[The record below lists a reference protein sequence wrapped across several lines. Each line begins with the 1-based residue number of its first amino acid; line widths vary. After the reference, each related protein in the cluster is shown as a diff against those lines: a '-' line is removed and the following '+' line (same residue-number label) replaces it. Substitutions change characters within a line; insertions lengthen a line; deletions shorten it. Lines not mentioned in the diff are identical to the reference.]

1 MRIFKNFGQ
10 ALRGLRLNRGNTF
23 LMTLGVMVGI
33 ASLTVIVAIGDG
45 IKIKVL
51 NRIANMGFGPESFSV
66 IAGAGRMFFTSS
78 KNTVS
83 MTLEDAE
90 DLLALPTVRLVVPRQ
105 RKRMQ
110 IINKKEFT
118 STRVYGVT
126 PDWQLA
132 RGWHLTDGDFLSD
145 SDLDRRKRV
154 VVLGATP
161 VRKLFKGQDDPIGK
175 MVRLQNQFYE
185 VVGLLEEKGLTES
198 GYDPDDRALIPLTT
212 SMSRLTHETHLHSI
226 KIVTLNPSQVP
237 ETIETVRQV
246 LRRNHNLSVLAAD
259 DFRFITPEGI
269 MQWVTESEQALNRM
283 LILISTVSLLVGGI
297 VIMNI
302 LLVSIRERVR
312 EIGIRRCFGA
322 RRSDITLQFLFESV
336 LVSLLGGAMGVGLGL
351 AVSFALKRF
360 DVLPTHIT
368 VEPFILSF
376 VFCTLIGLI
385 FGIHPARK
393 AAFLSPEESIRS
405 Q

>member
-1 MRIFKNFGQ
+1 MRIFKNLIQ
-10 ALRGLRLNRGNTF
+10 ALRGLKLNRGNTL

-33 ASLTVIVAIGDG
+33 ASLTVIVAIGFG
-45 IKIKVL
+45 IKVKVL
-51 NRIANMGFGPESFSV
+51 DRISNLGFGPESFSV
-66 IAGAGRMFFTSS
+66 MAGAGKMFFSRS
-78 KNTVS
+78 KNTTS
-83 MTLEDAE
+83 MSLQDAE

-126 PDWQLA
+126 PDWQRA
-132 RGWHLTDGDFLSD
+132 RGWQGVDGVFLSD
-145 SDLDRRKRV
+145 TDLDRKKKV

-161 VRKLFKGQDDPIGK
+161 VRKLFKDTDPIGK
-175 MVRLQNQFYE
+175 MVRLQNNYYE
-185 VVGLLEEKGLTES
+185 VIGLLQEKGLTES

-226 KIVTLNPSQVP
+226 KVVTLDASQVP
-237 ETIETVRQV
+237 KTMEAVKRV
-246 LRRNHNLSVLAAD
+246 LRRNHNLSILSED
-259 DFRFITPEGI
+259 DFRFVTPEGI
-269 MQWVTESEQALNRM
+269 MEWVTESAQAMNRM

-302 LLVSIRERVR
+302 LLVSISERVR

-322 RRSDITLQFLFESV
+322 RKSDITLQFLFESI
-336 LVSLLGGAMGVGLGL
+336 LVSLLGGILGIGLGL
-351 AVSFALKRF
+351 SISFGLKRL
-360 DVLPTHIT
+360 DILPTQVT
-368 VEPFILSF
+368 WEPFVLSF

-393 AAFLSPEESIRS
+393 AALMSPEESIRS
-405 Q
+405 

>member
-1 MRIFKNFGQ
+1 M
-10 ALRGLRLNRGNTF
+10 NRGNTF
-23 LMTLGVMVGI
+23 LMTLGVMIGI
-33 ASLTVIVAIGDG
+33 TSLTVIVAIGDG
-45 IKIKVL
+45 IKVKVL
-51 NRIANMGFGPESFSV
+51 DRIANIGFGPESFSV
-66 IAGAGRMFFTSS
+66 IAGAGRMFFTRS
-78 KNTVS
+78 KNTIS

-110 IINKKEFT
+110 IINKREFT
-118 STRVYGVT
+118 NTRVYGVT

-132 RGWHLTDGDFLSD
+132 RGWKIVDGNFLSD
-145 SDLDRRKRV
+145 SDLDRKKRV

-161 VRKLFKGQDDPIGK
+161 TRKLFKGKDPIGK

-185 VVGLLEEKGLTES
+185 VIGLLEEKGLTES

-226 KIVTLNPSQVP
+226 KIVTLNPSQVA

-269 MQWVTESEQALNRM
+269 MEWVTESEQALNRM

>member
-1 MRIFKNFGQ
+1 MNG
-10 ALRGLRLNRGNTF
+10 GNTF

-33 ASLTVIVAIGDG
+33 TSLTVIVAIGDG
-45 IKIKVL
+45 IKVKVL
-51 NRIANMGFGPESFSV
+51 DRIANIGFGPESFSV
-66 IAGAGRMFFTSS
+66 IAGAGRMFFTRS
-78 KNTVS
+78 KNTIS

-110 IINKKEFT
+110 IINKREFT

-132 RGWHLTDGDFLSD
+132 RGWKIVDGNFLSD
-145 SDLDRRKRV
+145 SDLDRKKRV

-161 VRKLFKGQDDPIGK
+161 TRKLFKGKDPIGK

-185 VVGLLEEKGLTES
+185 VIGLLEEKGLTES

>member
-1 MRIFKNFGQ
+1 MRIFKNLIQ
-10 ALRGLRLNRGNTF
+10 ALRGLKLNRGNTL

-33 ASLTVIVAIGDG
+33 ASLTVIVAIGFG
-45 IKIKVL
+45 IKVKVL
-51 NRIANMGFGPESFSV
+51 DRISNLGFGPESFSV
-66 IAGAGRMFFTSS
+66 MAGAGKMFFSRS
-78 KNTVS
+78 KNTTS
-83 MTLEDAE
+83 MSLQDAE

-126 PDWQLA
+126 PDWQRA
-132 RGWHLTDGDFLSD
+132 RGWQVVDGVFLSD
-145 SDLDRRKRV
+145 SDLDRKKKV

-161 VRKLFKGQDDPIGK
+161 VRKLFKDTDPIGK
-175 MVRLQNQFYE
+175 MVRLQNNYYE
-185 VVGLLEEKGLTES
+185 VIGLLQEKGLTES

-226 KIVTLNPSQVP
+226 KVVTLDASQVP
-237 ETIETVRQV
+237 KTMEAVKRV
-246 LRRNHNLSVLAAD
+246 LRRNHNLSILSED
-259 DFRFITPEGI
+259 DFRFVTPEGI
-269 MQWVTESEQALNRM
+269 MEWVTESAQAMNRM

-302 LLVSIRERVR
+302 LLVSISERVR

-322 RRSDITLQFLFESV
+322 RKSDITLQFLFESI
-336 LVSLLGGAMGVGLGL
+336 LVSLLGGILGIGLGL
-351 AVSFALKRF
+351 SISFGLKRL
-360 DVLPTHIT
+360 DILPTQVT
-368 VEPFILSF
+368 WEPFVLSF

-393 AAFLSPEESIRS
+393 AALMSPEESIRS
-405 Q
+405 

>member
-1 MRIFKNFGQ
+1 MRIFKNLIQ
-10 ALRGLRLNRGNTF
+10 ALRGLKLNRGNTL

-33 ASLTVIVAIGDG
+33 ASLTVIVAIGIG
-45 IKIKVL
+45 IKVKVL
-51 NRIANMGFGPESFSV
+51 DRISNLGFGPESFSV
-66 IAGAGRMFFTSS
+66 MAGAGKMFFSRS
-78 KNTVS
+78 KNTTS
-83 MTLEDAE
+83 MSLQDAE

-126 PDWQLA
+126 PDWQRA
-132 RGWHLTDGDFLSD
+132 RGWQVVDGVFLSD
-145 SDLDRRKRV
+145 SDLDRKKKV

-161 VRKLFKGQDDPIGK
+161 VRKLFKDTDPIGK
-175 MVRLQNQFYE
+175 MVRLQNNYYE
-185 VVGLLEEKGLTES
+185 VIGLLQEKGLTES

-226 KIVTLNPSQVP
+226 KVVTLDASQVP
-237 ETIETVRQV
+237 KTMEAVKRV
-246 LRRNHNLSVLAAD
+246 LRRNHNLSILSED
-259 DFRFITPEGI
+259 DFRFVTPEGI
-269 MQWVTESEQALNRM
+269 MEWVTESAQAMNRM

-302 LLVSIRERVR
+302 LLVSISERVR

-322 RRSDITLQFLFESV
+322 RKSDITLQFLFESI
-336 LVSLLGGAMGVGLGL
+336 LVSLLGGILGIGLGL
-351 AVSFALKRF
+351 SISFGLKRL
-360 DVLPTHIT
+360 DILPTQVT
-368 VEPFILSF
+368 WEPFVLSF

-393 AAFLSPEESIRS
+393 AALMSPEESIRS
-405 Q
+405 

>member
-1 MRIFKNFGQ
+1 MRIFKNLIQ
-10 ALRGLRLNRGNTF
+10 ALRGLKLNRGNTL

-33 ASLTVIVAIGDG
+33 ASLTVIVAIGFG
-45 IKIKVL
+45 IKVKVL
-51 NRIANMGFGPESFSV
+51 DRISNLGFGPESFSV
-66 IAGAGRMFFTSS
+66 MAGAGKMFFSRS
-78 KNTVS
+78 KNTTS
-83 MTLEDAE
+83 MSLQDAE

-126 PDWQLA
+126 PDWQRA
-132 RGWHLTDGDFLSD
+132 RGWQVVDGVFLSD
-145 SDLDRRKRV
+145 TDLDRKKKV

-161 VRKLFKGQDDPIGK
+161 VRKLFKDTDPIGK
-175 MVRLQNQFYE
+175 MVRLQNNYYE
-185 VVGLLEEKGLTES
+185 VIGLLQEKGLTES

-212 SMSRLTHETHLHSI
+212 SISRLTHETHLHSI
-226 KIVTLNPSQVP
+226 KVVTLDASQVP
-237 ETIETVRQV
+237 KTMEAVKRV
-246 LRRNHNLSVLAAD
+246 LRRNHNLSILSED
-259 DFRFITPEGI
+259 DFRFVTPEGI
-269 MQWVTESEQALNRM
+269 MEWVTESAQAMNRM

-302 LLVSIRERVR
+302 LLVSISERVR

-322 RRSDITLQFLFESV
+322 RKSDITLQFLFESI
-336 LVSLLGGAMGVGLGL
+336 LVSLLGGILGIGLGL
-351 AVSFALKRF
+351 SISFGLKRL
-360 DVLPTHIT
+360 DILPTQVT
-368 VEPFILSF
+368 WEPFVLSF

-393 AAFLSPEESIRS
+393 AALMSPEESIRS
-405 Q
+405 

>member
-1 MRIFKNFGQ
+1 MRIYKNLGQ
-10 ALRGLRLNRGNTF
+10 ALRGLRLNRGNTI
-23 LMTLGVMVGI
+23 LMTLGVMIGI

-51 NRIANMGFGPESFSV
+51 SRIANMGFGPESFSV
-66 IAGAGRMFFTSS
+66 IAGAGKMFFSRS
-78 KNTVS
+78 KNTTS
-83 MTLEDAE
+83 MSLEDTE

-110 IINKKEFT
+110 VINKKEFT
-118 STRVYGVT
+118 NTRIYGVT

-132 RGWHLTDGDFLSD
+132 RGWKMQDGEFLSD

-154 VVLGATP
+154 IVLGATP
-161 VRKLFKGQDDPIGK
+161 ARKLFKSNEPIGK
-175 MVRLQNQFYE
+175 MVRLQNNYYR
-185 VVGLLEEKGLTES
+185 VIGLLEEKGMTES

-212 SMSRLTHETHLHSI
+212 SMSRLTHQTYLHSI
-226 KIVTLNPSQVP
+226 KVVALDSSQVP
-237 ETIETVRQV
+237 ETMEAVRQI
-246 LRRNHNLSVLAAD
+246 LRRNHNLSALADD

-269 MQWVTESEQALNRM
+269 MLWVTESEQALNRM

-322 RRSDITLQFLFESV
+322 RRSDITFQFLFESV
-336 LVSLLGGAMGVGLGL
+336 LVSLLGGLMGVGLGL
-351 AVSFALKRF
+351 AMSFALKRF
-360 DVLPTHIT
+360 DILPTHIT
-368 VEPFILSF
+368 VEPFILAF
-376 VFCTLIGLI
+376 VFCSLIGLI

>member
-1 MRIFKNFGQ
+1 MRILKNFRQ
-10 ALRGLRLNRGNTF
+10 ALRGLRINRGNTL
-23 LMTLGVMVGI
+23 LMTIGVMIGI
-33 ASLTVIVAIGDG
+33 ASLTVIVAIGFG

-66 IAGAGRMFFTSS
+66 MAGAGKMFFSRS
-78 KNTVS
+78 KNTTS
-83 MTLEDAE
+83 MSLQDAE

-118 STRVYGVT
+118 NTRVYGVT
-126 PDWQLA
+126 PDWQRA
-132 RGWHLTDGDFLSD
+132 RGWHVSDGVFLSD
-145 SDLDRRKRV
+145 SDLDRKRKV

-161 VRKLFKGQDDPIGK
+161 VRKIFKDEDPIGK
-175 MVRLQNQFYE
+175 MVRLQNNFY
-185 VVGLLEEKGLTES
+185 VVIGVLLEKGLTES

-212 SMSRLTHETHLHSI
+212 SMARLTRETHLHSI
-226 KIVTLNPSQVP
+226 KVVTLDASQVP
-237 ETIETVRQV
+237 ETMEAVKHV
-246 LRRNHNLSVLAAD
+246 LRRNHNLSILSED
-259 DFRFITPEGI
+259 DFRFVTPEGI
-269 MQWVTESEQALNRM
+269 MEWVTESAQAMNRM
-283 LILISTVSLLVGGI
+283 LILISTVSLLVGGV

-322 RRSDITLQFLFESV
+322 RKSDITLQFLFESV
-336 LVSLLGGAMGVGLGL
+336 LVSLLGGILGIGLGL
-351 AVSFALKRF
+351 SICFGLQRF
-360 DVLPTHIT
+360 DILPTQVT
-368 VEPFILSF
+368 WEPFVLSF

-393 AAFLSPEESIRS
+393 AALMSPEEAIRS
-405 Q
+405 

>member
-1 MRIFKNFGQ
+1 MRIFKNLIQ
-10 ALRGLRLNRGNTF
+10 ALRGLKLNRGNTL

-33 ASLTVIVAIGDG
+33 ASLTVIVAIGFG
-45 IKIKVL
+45 IKVKVL
-51 NRIANMGFGPESFSV
+51 DRISNLGFGPESFSV
-66 IAGAGRMFFTSS
+66 MAGAGKMFFSRS
-78 KNTVS
+78 KNTTS
-83 MTLEDAE
+83 MSLQDAE

-126 PDWQLA
+126 PDWQRA
-132 RGWHLTDGDFLSD
+132 RGWQVVDGVFLSD
-145 SDLDRRKRV
+145 TDLDRKKKV

-161 VRKLFKGQDDPIGK
+161 VRKLFKDTDPIGK
-175 MVRLQNQFYE
+175 MVRLQNNYYE
-185 VVGLLEEKGLTES
+185 VIGLLQEKGLTES

-226 KIVTLNPSQVP
+226 KVVTLDASQVP
-237 ETIETVRQV
+237 KTMEAVKRV
-246 LRRNHNLSVLAAD
+246 LRRNHNLSILSED
-259 DFRFITPEGI
+259 DFRFVTPEGI
-269 MQWVTESEQALNRM
+269 MEWVTESAQAMNRM

-302 LLVSIRERVR
+302 LLVSISERVR

-322 RRSDITLQFLFESV
+322 RKSDITLQFLFESI
-336 LVSLLGGAMGVGLGL
+336 LVSLLGGILGIGLGL
-351 AVSFALKRF
+351 GISFGLKRF
-360 DVLPTHIT
+360 DILPTQVT
-368 VEPFILSF
+368 WEPFVLSF

-393 AAFLSPEESIRS
+393 AALMSPEESIRS
-405 Q
+405 

>member
-33 ASLTVIVAIGDG
+33 TSLTVIVAIGDG
-45 IKIKVL
+45 IKVKVL
-51 NRIANMGFGPESFSV
+51 DRIANIGFGPESFSV
-66 IAGAGRMFFTSS
+66 IAGAGRMFFTRS
-78 KNTVS
+78 KNTIS

-110 IINKKEFT
+110 IINKREFT

-132 RGWHLTDGDFLSD
+132 RGCKIVDGNFLSD
-145 SDLDRRKRV
+145 SDLDRKKRV

-161 VRKLFKGQDDPIGK
+161 TRKLFKGKDPIGK

-185 VVGLLEEKGLTES
+185 VIGLLEEKGLTES

-336 LVSLLGGAMGVGLGL
+336 LVSLLGGVMGVGLGL
-351 AVSFALKRF
+351 AISFGLKRF

-405 Q
+405 

>member
-10 ALRGLRLNRGNTF
+10 ALRGLRLNRGNTI

-33 ASLTVIVAIGDG
+33 TSLTVIVAIGDG
-45 IKIKVL
+45 IKVKVL
-51 NRIANMGFGPESFSV
+51 DRIANIGFGPESFSG
-66 IAGAGRMFFTSS
+66 IAGAGRMFFTRS
-78 KNTVS
+78 KNTIS
-83 MTLEDAE
+83 MTLEDTE

-110 IINKKEFT
+110 IINKREFT

-132 RGWHLTDGDFLSD
+132 RGWKIVDGNFLSD
-145 SDLDRRKRV
+145 SDLDRKKRV

-161 VRKLFKGQDDPIGK
+161 TRKLFKGKDPIGK

-185 VVGLLEEKGLTES
+185 VIGLLEEKGLTES

-405 Q
+405 

>member
-1 MRIFKNFGQ
+1 M
-10 ALRGLRLNRGNTF
+10 NRGNTF
-23 LMTLGVMVGI
+23 LMTLGVMIGI

-45 IKIKVL
+45 IKVKVL
-51 NRIANMGFGPESFSV
+51 DRIANMGFGPESFSV
-66 IAGAGRMFFTSS
+66 IAGAGRMFFTRS

-132 RGWHLTDGDFLSD
+132 RGWNMKDGDFLSD
-145 SDLDRRKRV
+145 SDLDRKKRV
-154 VVLGATP
+154 IVLGATP
-161 VRKLFKGQDDPIGK
+161 TRKLFKGEDPIGR
-175 MVRLQNQFYE
+175 MLRLQNNFYE
-185 VVGLLEEKGLTES
+185 VIGLLEEKGLTES

-226 KIVTLNPSQVP
+226 KVVTLNPSQVP
-237 ETIETVRQV
+237 ETMEAVRQI

-259 DFRFITPEGI
+259 DFRFVTPEGI

-336 LVSLLGGAMGVGLGL
+336 LVSLLGGVMGIGLGL
-351 AVSFALKRF
+351 ALSFGLKRF
-360 DVLPTHIT
+360 DVLPTHMT

-376 VFCTLIGLI
+376 VFCTLIGLV

>member
-23 LMTLGVMVGI
+23 LMTLGGMVGI
-33 ASLTVIVAIGDG
+33 NSLTVIVAIGDG
-45 IKIKVL
+45 IKVKVL
-51 NRIANMGFGPESFSV
+51 DRIANIGFGPESFSV
-66 IAGAGRMFFTSS
+66 IAGAGRMFFTRS
-78 KNTVS
+78 KNTIS
-83 MTLEDAE
+83 MTLEDTE

-105 RKRMQ
+105 RKRLQ

-132 RGWHLTDGDFLSD
+132 RGWKMVDGDFLSD
-145 SDLDRRKRV
+145 SDLDRKRRA

-161 VRKLFKGQDDPIGK
+161 ARKLFKGEDPIGK

-185 VVGLLEEKGLTES
+185 VIGLLEEKGLTES

>member
-1 MRIFKNFGQ
+1 MRIFKNMGQ
-10 ALRGLRLNRGNTF
+10 ALRGLRLNRANTV
-23 LMTLGVMVGI
+23 LMTLGVMIGI

-51 NRIANMGFGPESFSV
+51 NRITNMGFGPESFSV
-66 IAGAGRMFFTSS
+66 IAGAGRMFFARSQ
-78 KNTVS
+78 NTVS
-83 MTLEDAE
+83 MSLQDSE

-105 RKRMQ
+105 RKRLQ

-118 STRVYGVT
+118 NTRVYGVT

-132 RGWHLTDGDFLSD
+132 RGWEMVDGEFLTD
-145 SDLDRRKRV
+145 SDLERRKRV

-161 VRKLFKGQDDPIGK
+161 TRKLFKGADPIGK
-175 MVRLQNQFYE
+175 MVRIQNNFYE
-185 VVGLLEEKGLTES
+185 VIGLLEEKGLTES

-212 SMSRLTHETHLHSI
+212 SMSRLTHVTYLHSI
-226 KIVTLNPSQVP
+226 KVVAFDSSQVP
-237 ETIETVRQV
+237 ETMEAVRQV

-322 RRSDITLQFLFESV
+322 RRLDITLQFLFESI

-351 AVSFALKRF
+351 AISFGLQRF

-368 VEPFILSF
+368 IEPFILSF
-376 VFCTLIGLI
+376 VFCSLIGLI

-393 AAFLSPEESIRS
+393 AAFMSPEESIRS

>member
-1 MRIFKNFGQ
+1 
-10 ALRGLRLNRGNTF
+10 LNRGNTF
-23 LMTLGVMVGI
+23 LMTLGVMIGI
-33 ASLTVIVAIGDG
+33 TSLTVIVAIGDG
-45 IKIKVL
+45 IKVKVL
-51 NRIANMGFGPESFSV
+51 DRIANIGFGPESFSV
-66 IAGAGRMFFTSS
+66 IAGAGRMFFTRS
-78 KNTVS
+78 KNTIS

-110 IINKKEFT
+110 IINKREFT
-118 STRVYGVT
+118 NTRVYGVT

-132 RGWHLTDGDFLSD
+132 RGWKIVDGNFLSD
-145 SDLDRRKRV
+145 SDLDRKKRV

-161 VRKLFKGQDDPIGK
+161 TRKLFKGKDPIGK

-185 VVGLLEEKGLTES
+185 VIGLLEEKGLTES

-226 KIVTLNPSQVP
+226 KIVTLNPSQVA

-269 MQWVTESEQALNRM
+269 MEWVTESEQALNRM